1 MPFPARLLVYDCSRY
16 SAVIANSQSSVGTT
30 VSPNSEKPVVADL
43 TGHYAGGLQ
52 RFDVRRFW
60 HSFVERIWIVAICV
74 LAGFFLALGY
84 LARTPKLYQGHTVLE
99 VEFQEPSFL
108 PTDDSTTRMRSM
120 FLASQ
125 EALRTIEQNL
135 TNQTL
140 LSRVVRSEGLAADGG
155 HALLGQ
161 SVVVDK
167 KSSPPQRTETPQPG
181 AKTQSVSGGAT
192 FTPLEEGLGRAMA
205 GMVKPTI
212 RRGTRL
218 IDLYVTHPDPVMA
231 QRIAEAVG
239 REYIRNSIERRASMS
254 EDALRYLLEEEER
267 LKTNLQKSEAAVADY
282 KAKNPDALQLGGGT
296 AATGSQQGSG
306 AGSGGPRGGL
316 VEDKLQDLNNKLT
329 AAKADRIRLE
339 GELEQIQ
346 QSKDNIDALLQVP
359 SISAAT
365 MVNEARRT
373 VTQIEAAITTYAL
386 RYKDKHPKMIAAK
399 ASLADAK
406 EKLREAVLAQPAI
419 LRNAIEQTK
428 VTEASLQNA
437 LKDQQGVAV
446 ALNRTAI
453 GWQDLARQAE
463 TDRALYE
470 SVLRQIKETSLTKDV
485 KANAVSVIEHSPL
498 PQSPVSPRPTRTI
511 FLGLLGGL
519 AVGLA
524 FVFGADALDRSIKT
538 VDQAESTLGLP
549 VFAAVPETTDEGPV
563 SRLKRKS
570 TRAFGSSNYRVVVET
585 PESPAAEAFRNLRAA
600 LALLGP
606 EVERKVSLFTSAV
619 PNEGKSFTSAN
630 YSLALAQQ
638 GYRVLLIDGDLRR
651 PTLHKIFRFPSTKN
665 NSDEDSAPGVMDCLV
680 GEADV
685 ASAARKIPAGEIQI
699 VDENVAVTGNILT
712 ATGGQLSVLA
722 GGRRSPNPAEI
733 LAGPFFGRMIAD
745 AATLFDRIVIDSAP
759 ILAVSDTLLMTPHV
773 QTLCIVV
780 RAAKTPRQA
789 VRRALSLLAKSGIR
803 PAGLVLNRLRRSRG
817 VGYYY
822 YYASHGYGKE
832 EGAYSRSY
840 HRSYGSDH
848 EGNGA

>member
-1 MPFPARLLVYDCSRY
+1 M
-16 SAVIANSQSSVGTT
+16 
-30 VSPNSEKPVVADL
+30 ADL
-43 TGHYAGGLQ
+43 TGHYTEELQ
-52 RFDVRRFW
+52 RFDIRRFW

-84 LARTPKLYQGHTVLE
+84 LARTPKLYQGHSVLE

-140 LSRVVRSEGLAADGG
+140 LSRVVRSEGLTADGG
-155 HALLGQ
+155 RALLGET
-161 SVVVDK
+161 VVVDK

-181 AKTQSVSGGAT
+181 AKAQSVGGGTT
-192 FTPLEEGLGRAMA
+192 FTPLEEGLARAMA
-205 GMVKPTI
+205 GMVRPAI

-231 QRIAEAVG
+231 QRLAEAVG
-239 REYIRNSIERRASMS
+239 REYIRNSIERRASLS
-254 EDALRYLLEEEER
+254 EEALRYLLEEEER
-267 LKTNLQKSEAAVADY
+267 LKANLQKSEAAVADY

-296 AATGSQQGSG
+296 AATGSQTGSG
-306 AGSGGPRGGL
+306 AGGGPRGGL

-329 AAKADRIRLE
+329 GSKADRIRLE

-346 QSKDNIDALLQVP
+346 QSRDNIDALLQIS
-359 SISAAT
+359 SISSAP
-365 MVNEARRT
+365 MVTEARRT
-373 VTQIEAAITTYAL
+373 VTQIEAALTTYAL
-386 RYKDKHPKMIAAK
+386 RYKDKHPKMISAK

-406 EKLREAVLAQPAI
+406 AKLREAVLAQPAI
-419 LRNAIEQTK
+419 LRNAIEQSK
-428 VTEASLQNA
+428 GTEASMNRALQ
-437 LKDQQGVAV
+437 DQQGVAV

-453 GWQDLARQAE
+453 GWQELARQAE

-470 SVLRQIKETSLTKDV
+470 SVLRQIKETSLSKDV

-498 PQSPVSPRPTRTI
+498 PQSPVSPRPTRTVL
-511 FLGLLGGL
+511 LGLLGGL
-519 AVGLA
+519 VAGLA

-538 VDQAESTLGLP
+538 VDQAENTVGLP

-570 TRAFGSSNYRVVVET
+570 RRAFGSSNYRVVVET

-600 LALLGP
+600 LSLLGP
-606 EVERKVSLFTSAV
+606 EAERKVSLFTSAV

-651 PTLHKIFRFPSTKN
+651 PTMHKIFRFPSAKN
-665 NSDEDSAPGVMDCLV
+665 NSDEDSEPGVIDCLL

-685 ASAARKIPAGEIQI
+685 ASAARQIPAGEIQI
-699 VDENVAVTGNILT
+699 VDENIAVTGNILT

-733 LAGPFFGRMIAD
+733 LAGPFFGRLIAE
-745 AATLFDRIVIDSAP
+745 AGTLFDRVVIDSAP

-780 RAAKTPRQA
+780 RAGKTPRQA

-840 HRSYGSDH
+840 GRVSGSDH

>member
-1 MPFPARLLVYDCSRY
+1 
-16 SAVIANSQSSVGTT
+16 VIDPSQSSVGTT
-30 VSPNSEKPVVADL
+30 VSMNSEKPVVADL
-43 TGHYAGGLQ
+43 TGHYTEEFQ
-52 RFDVRRFW
+52 RFDIRRFW

-84 LARTPKLYQGHTVLE
+84 LARTPKLYQGHSVLE

-155 HALLGQ
+155 RALLGQ
-161 SVVVDK
+161 TVVIDK
-167 KSSPPQRTETPQPG
+167 KSSPPQRTETPPPG
-181 AKTQSVSGGAT
+181 AKAQSASGGTT
-192 FTPLEEGLGRAMA
+192 FTPLEEGLARAMA
-205 GMVKPTI
+205 GMVRPAI

-231 QRIAEAVG
+231 QRLTEAVG
-239 REYIRNSIERRASMS
+239 REYIRNSIERRASLS
-254 EDALRYLLEEEER
+254 EEALRYLLEEEER

-296 AATGSQQGSG
+296 AATGSQTGSG

-329 AAKADRIRLE
+329 GSKADRIRLE

-346 QSKDNIDALLQVP
+346 QSRDNIDALLQIS
-359 SISAAT
+359 SISSAP
-365 MVNEARRT
+365 MVTEARRT

-386 RYKDKHPKMIAAK
+386 RYKDKHPKMISAK

-406 EKLREAVLAQPAI
+406 AKLREAVLAQPAI
-419 LRNAIEQTK
+419 LRNAIEQSK
-428 VTEASLQNA
+428 GTEASLNRA
-437 LKDQQGVAV
+437 LQDQQGVAV

-453 GWQDLARQAE
+453 GWQELARQAE

-470 SVLRQIKETSLTKDV
+470 SVLRQIKETSLSKDV

-524 FVFGADALDRSIKT
+524 FIFGADALDRSIKT
-538 VDQAESTLGLP
+538 VDQAENTVGLP

-570 TRAFGSSNYRVVVET
+570 RRAFGSSNYRVVVET

-600 LALLGP
+600 LSLLGP
-606 EVERKVSLFTSAV
+606 ETERKVSLFTSAV

-651 PTLHKIFRFPSTKN
+651 PTMHKIFRFPSVKN
-665 NSDEDSAPGVMDCLV
+665 NSDEDSEPGVIDCLL

-685 ASAARKIPAGEIQI
+685 ASAARQIPAGEIQI
-699 VDENVAVTGNILT
+699 VDENIAVTGNILT

-733 LAGPFFGRMIAD
+733 LAGPFFGRLIAE
-745 AATLFDRIVIDSAP
+745 AGTLFDRVVIDSAP

-780 RAAKTPRQA
+780 RAGKTPRQA

-840 HRSYGSDH
+840 GRSSGSDH

>member
-1 MPFPARLLVYDCSRY
+1 M
-16 SAVIANSQSSVGTT
+16 
-30 VSPNSEKPVVADL
+30 ADL
-43 TGHYAGGLQ
+43 TGHYAEGLQ

-155 HALLGQ
+155 RTLLGQ
-161 SVVVDK
+161 TVVTDK
-167 KSSPPQRTETPQPG
+167 KTSPPQRTETPQPG
-181 AKTQSVSGGAT
+181 AKAQIVSGGAT
-192 FTPLEEGLGRAMA
+192 FTPLEEGLGRAMS
-205 GMVKPTI
+205 GMVRPVI

-231 QRIAEAVG
+231 QRLAEAVG
-239 REYIRNSIERRASMS
+239 REYIRNSIERRASLS
-254 EDALRYLLEEEER
+254 EEALRYLLEEEER
-267 LKTNLQKSEAAVADY
+267 LKANLQRSEAAVADY

-296 AATGSQQGSG
+296 AATGSQQGAG

-346 QSKDNIDALLQVP
+346 QNRDNIDALLQVP
-359 SISAAT
+359 SISAAP
-365 MVNEARRT
+365 MVIEARRT
-373 VTQIEAAITTYAL
+373 VTQIEAAITTYTL

-399 ASLADAK
+399 ASLKDAK
-406 EKLREAVLAQPAI
+406 EKLRDAVLAQPAI

-453 GWQDLARQAE
+453 GWQELARQAE

-470 SVLRQIKETSLTKDV
+470 SVLRQIKETSLSKDV
-485 KANAVSVIEHSPL
+485 KSNAVSVIEHSPL

-524 FVFGADALDRSIKT
+524 FIFGADALDRSIKT
-538 VDQAESTLGLP
+538 VDQAENTLGLP

-563 SRLKRKS
+563 HRLKRRSK
-570 TRAFGSSNYRVVVET
+570 RAFGSSNYRVVVET

-600 LALLGP
+600 LSLLGP

-619 PNEGKSFTSAN
+619 PNEGKSFTCAN

-651 PTLHKIFRFPSTKN
+651 PTMHKIFRFPSAKN
-665 NSDEDSAPGVMDCLV
+665 NGEDTEPGVIDCLL

-685 ASAARKIPAGEIQI
+685 ASAARQIPAGEIQI

-733 LAGPFFGRMIAD
+733 LAGPFFGRLIAE
-745 AATLFDRIVIDSAP
+745 ATTIFDRIVIDSAP

-840 HRSYGSDH
+840 GRTYGSDH

>member
-1 MPFPARLLVYDCSRY
+1 
-16 SAVIANSQSSVGTT
+16 VIDPSQSSVGAA
-30 VSPNSEKPVVADL
+30 VSTNSEKQVVADL
-43 TGHYAGGLQ
+43 TGHYTEGLQ
-52 RFDVRRFW
+52 KFDIRRFW
-60 HSFVERIWIVAICV
+60 HTFVERIWIVAICV
-74 LAGFFLALGY
+74 LAGFFIALGY
-84 LARTPKLYQGHTVLE
+84 LARTPKLYQGHSVLE

-140 LSRVVRSEGLAADGG
+140 LSRVVRSENLAADGG
-155 HALLGQ
+155 RALLGET
-161 SVVVDK
+161 VVIDK
-167 KSSPPQRTETPQPG
+167 KSSPTQRTETPQPG
-181 AKTQSVSGGAT
+181 AKTQSVGGGTT

-205 GMVKPTI
+205 GMVRPAI

-231 QRIAEAVG
+231 QRLAEAVG
-239 REYIRNSIERRASMS
+239 REYIRNSIERRASLS
-254 EDALRYLLEEEER
+254 EEALRYLLEEEER

-329 AAKADRIRLE
+329 ATKADRIRLE
-339 GELEQIQ
+339 GELEQIEH
-346 QSKDNIDALLQVP
+346 SRDNIDALLQIQ
-359 SISAAT
+359 SISSAP
-365 MVNEARRT
+365 MVTEARRT

-386 RYKDKHPKMIAAK
+386 RYKDKHPKMISAK

-406 EKLREAVLAQPAI
+406 AKLREAVLAQPAI
-419 LRNAIEQTK
+419 LRNAIEQSK
-428 VTEASLQNA
+428 GTEASLTRA
-437 LKDQQGVAV
+437 LQDQQGVAV

-453 GWQDLARQAE
+453 GWQELARQAE

-470 SVLRQIKETSLTKDV
+470 SVLRQIKETSLSKDV

-519 AVGLA
+519 IAGLA
-524 FVFGADALDRSIKT
+524 FIFGADALDRSIKT
-538 VDQAESTLGLP
+538 VDQAENTVGLP

-570 TRAFGSSNYRVVVET
+570 RRAFGSSNYRVVVET

-606 EVERKVSLFTSAV
+606 ESERKVSLFTSAV

-651 PTLHKIFRFPSTKN
+651 PTMHKIFRFSGAKSN
-665 NSDEDSAPGVMDCLV
+665 GEDSEPGVIDCLL

-685 ASAARKIPAGEIQI
+685 ESAARQIPAGEIQI
-699 VDENVAVTGNILT
+699 VDENVAVTGNIHT
-712 ATGGQLSVLA
+712 ATGGQLSVLG

-733 LAGPFFGRMIAD
+733 LAGPFFGRLIAE
-745 AATLFDRIVIDSAP
+745 AGALYDRVVIDSAP

-789 VRRALSLLAKSGIR
+789 VRRAISLLAKSGIR
-803 PAGLVLNRLRRSRG
+803 PAGLVLNRLRRSGG

-822 YYASHGYGKE
+822 HYSSHGYGKE

-840 HRSYGSDH
+840 DHGSRSDH